1 MGFIFHNSMCTI
13 INRTEHN
20 FILSK
25 QRNKRTESPLHI
37 KEKEVSIALSVA

>member
-13 INRTEHN
+13 INGTEHN

-37 KEKEVSIALSVA
+37 KEKEVSIGLSVA